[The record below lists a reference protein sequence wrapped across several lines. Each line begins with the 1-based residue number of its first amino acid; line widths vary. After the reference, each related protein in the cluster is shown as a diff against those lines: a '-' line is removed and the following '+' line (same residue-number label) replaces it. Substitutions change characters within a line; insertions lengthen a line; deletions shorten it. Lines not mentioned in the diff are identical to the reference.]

1 MLRRGRVEDTEALAD
16 FTAMHVGPEAPDEG
30 IRHWTRDLMKGDLP
44 GFGPQ
49 DFTIV
54 EDSRT
59 GAIVATMNLISQTW
73 SYEGVEFPVGRIE
86 LVGTHTDYRLRGLMR
101 AQLDTVHR
109 WSAERG
115 ELVQGITGIPWFYR
129 RFGYEMTMEHMGG
142 RIVAVEDVP
151 GLPPGEVEPYTLRE
165 ATDDDI
171 PFLARTYRRS
181 TERLLVSC
189 VRDEEMWRYELVGRG
204 EGSMFR
210 FGTLVI
216 ESMDGRSAGTCCWR
230 RAGRWRDHVY
240 GVRGRRPTFRGYR
253 LRPPFSVRF
262 GRSAF
267 GGRGEG
273 PSPRS
278 AWGSGPSTP
287 LTKSPEMRC
296 RASSGRM
303 RGSSG
308 CRTCRAS
315 SAG

>member
-1 MLRRGRVEDTEALAD
+1 MVLRRGRVEDTEALAD

-101 AQLDTVHR
+101 AQLDTVHQ

-115 ELVQGITGIPWFYR
+115 DLVQGITGIPWFYR

-151 GLPPGEVEPYTLRE
+151 GLQPGEVEPYTLRN

-171 PFLARTYRRS
+171 PFLAETYRRS
-181 TERLLVSC
+181 TERLVVSC

-210 FGTLVI
+210 FDTLVI
-216 ESMDGRSAGTCCWR
+216 ESMRTDARPGTC
-230 RAGRWRDHVY
+230 
-240 GVRGRRPTFRGYR
+240 
-253 LRPPFSVRF
+253 S
-262 GRSAF
+262 
-267 GGRGEG
+267 
-273 PSPRS
+273 
-278 AWGSGPSTP
+278 
-287 LTKSPEMRC
+287 
-296 RASSGRM
+296 
-303 RGSSG
+303 
-308 CRTCRAS
+308 
-315 SAG
+315 